1 MSKWLRLFLDSAQ
14 TLRSD
19 ARSAAARSI
28 AVLSVMALAGIVAS
42 CKPTVP
48 DTFIPESEMENLLY
62 DYHLAAAM
70 ARQSEG
76 DKDANA
82 IAYRAAVLKK
92 YGVSEELLDTS
103 MVYYMRHTERL
114 QKIYERIS
122 DRMDREAQEL
132 GATIAMNG
140 MTVISANGDT
150 ADVWNGQKA
159 LALIPRQPYNLYQF
173 NQKADSSFH
182 KGDKLILTFR
192 TNFIFQDGSRDGMAY
207 LAVIFANDSVA
218 TRNMHVSSAS
228 NYNLQLDD
236 GDSLGIKEVKGFFLL
251 GKGNQSGGS
260 TTTLRLMSVTDIHL
274 FRCHAKPKTD
284 GKQPA
289 DESAKTRDVNATKG
303 PDTTRLRPRVAV
315 DSARLPQKP
324 ASMPRGKDLKIAPDS
339 SKRKFK

>member
-1 MSKWLRLFLDSAQ
+1 MSKWLHLFLDRAR
-14 TLRSD
+14 TLR
-19 ARSAAARSI
+19 AAARSI
-28 AVLSVMALAGIVAS
+28 AVVCAIAVVAG

-48 DTFIPESEMENLLY
+48 KQFIPESEMEDLLY
-62 DYHLAAAM
+62 DYHLAEAM
-70 ARQSEG
+70 ARQTEG
-76 DKDANA
+76 DQDANA

-92 YGVSEELLDTS
+92 YGVSEELFDTS

-159 LALIPRQPYNLYQF
+159 LALIPRKPYNLYQF
-173 NQKADSSFH
+173 SLKADSSFH
-182 KGDKLILTFR
+182 KGDAVTLSFR

-207 LAVIFANDSVA
+207 LAVTYANDSVA

-228 NYNLQLDD
+228 NHKLQLDD
-236 GDSLGIKEVKGFFLL
+236 RDSLGIKEVKGFFML
-251 GKGNQSGGS
+251 GKGSQSGES

-274 FRCHAKPKTD
+274 YRCHAKAKAA
-284 GKQPA
+284 GQPQA
-289 DESAKTRDVNATKG
+289 DESVKTRDVNAAKG
-303 PDTTRLRPRVAV
+303 PDTTRLRPRIAI
-315 DSARLPQKP
+315 DSAQLPKNPKALQ
-324 ASMPRGKDLKIAPDS
+324 PRKNLKIAPDS
-339 SKRKFK
+339 SGRKYK